1 MQGPS
6 EEQIT
11 GSKEKEEEEG
21 DKRPSATIEKMNQKL
36 IQLFGDPDQLSR
48 KLFGFVDQDRII
60 IPVTAM
66 LIRLWAKKLVQA
78 GLSPSNLASL
88 DWLPQ
93 PNDKN
98 IPSEENL
105 YRQVAL
111 F

>member
-11 GSKEKEEEEG
+11 GSKEEEEEE
-21 DKRPSATIEKMNQKL
+21 DKKPSATIEKMNHKL

-48 KLFGFVDQDRII
+48 KLFGFVDRDRII
-60 IPVTAM
+60 IPVTAL

-78 GLSPSNLASL
+78 GLSPSKLASL
-88 DWLPQ
+88 DGLPQ
-93 PNDKN
+93 QNDKN
-98 IPSEENL
+98 IPTEENL
-105 YRQVAL
+105 YRQVVL